1 MSGPA
6 VAATPGA
13 SQRRALP
20 WAKIALGIGAVVLLV
35 FVGRSAGAY
44 LATFAEW
51 VERLGPW
58 GPIVFIAGYV
68 AACVAFVPGALLT
81 LAAGVL
87 FGLTRGVLY
96 VFVAAVLGS
105 AAAFLVSR
113 YLARAAIE
121 RRLLGNPRF
130 AAIDQAIAGEGL
142 KIVFLLRLSPVF
154 PFNLLNYGLGLT
166 KVRFRDYLLA
176 SAGMIP
182 GTVLYVY
189 YGTALGSLARLASGA
204 KPEGGAAGTAI
215 LVVGLLATIA
225 VTVFV
230 TRIARR
236 ALARS
241 TGESR

>member
-1 MSGPA
+1 MSGEA
-6 VAATPGA
+6 AATPGA
-13 SQRRALP
+13 SRRRALP
-20 WAKIALGIGAVVLLV
+20 VLKVLLGIGAVVLLV
-35 FVGRSAGAY
+35 LLGRSAGAY
-44 LATFAEW
+44 LAEFAGW

-96 VFVAAVLGS
+96 VFVGAALGS
-105 AAAFLVSR
+105 SAAFLVSR
-113 YLARAAIE
+113 YLARAGIE
-121 RRLLGNPRF
+121 RRLHGNPRF

-189 YGTALGSLARLASGA
+189 YGTALGSLARLAAGD

-215 LVVGLLATIA
+215 LVVGLLATLA
-225 VTVFV
+225 VTIFV

-241 TGESR
+241 TGERP